1 MSSRGFKRA
10 EDVERPLFAAVLLFY
25 KEDEKSLVT
34 NL

>member
-10 EDVERPLFAAVLLFY
+10 EDVKAPLDAAVLLFY

-34 NL
+34 SL